1 MCEIPKNAGDDC
13 FPKWFRELFDIYMDD
28 AGRAKTIAEAI
39 ECSWM
44 FDIAKVLFYHVMKK
58 KSANRI
64 VQRQTWEN
72 GQLWLMQ

>member
-1 MCEIPKNAGDDC
+1 MCKIPKNAGDDC
-13 FPKWFRELFDIYMDD
+13 FLKWFWELFDIYMDD

-58 KSANRI
+58 N
-64 VQRQTWEN
+64 QQTGLYN
-72 GQLWLMQ
+72 VRLGKMGISG